1 MDWTIVGLILLQ
13 KKYVGVSN
21 IMKYLIYL
29 YIADFENTVT
39 SNKQAALSA
48 LDEVDSI
55 NALIDQAVSAT
66 NEAKNAMQGADTH
79 AQLSL
84 NVSRDAEKI
93 AKEASEKASII
104 REKAAESK
112 DSASELS
119 SATQSL
125 SVKLDQTKSRLEQK
139 EEIAANDDNSA
150 SDALEKANRAQIKA
164 QEASMKVEKAKKEL
178 EDISAILSTVQ
189 DPGNIIS
196 TMHFFSL
203 IIFEYL
209 CTYAKMQLIII
220 PLQKNQTSNG
230 NFLHFTS
237 FFGGK

>member
-189 DPGNIIS
+189 DPGNNK
-196 TMHFFSL
+196 
-203 IIFEYL
+203 Y
-209 CTYAKMQLIII
+209 YA
-220 PLQKNQTSNG
+220 
-230 NFLHFTS
+230 F
-237 FFGGK
+237 